1 MSALEPGADENLVV
15 REVQVNSSLSFET
28 TFLRCTVHPHH
39 REVAGPGRG
48 EYARFVDDRQACPTA
63 YRCRHETKGDGGGD
77 TKRQT
82 QSLL

>member
-48 EYARFVDDRQACPTA
+48 EYARFVDDRASANLVPGKIFSQPSPDVT
-63 YRCRHETKGDGGGD
+63 
-77 TKRQT
+77 
-82 QSLL
+82 